1 MIFKQYSYRDR
12 IDIIESILDIANGNE
27 VRQGE
32 ILHKA
37 NITYTKFKECLSI
50 MLQYGLIQ
58 YVLRQESYKTTAKG
72 LDFLHVYN
80 KMKSLLLSPPLDLSS
95 ESSIP
100 TINKIPTFLSIFNK

>member
-1 MIFKQYSYRDR
+1 MILKQYSYRDR
-12 IDIIESILDIANGNE
+12 IDIINSILDIANGNE

-50 MLQYGLIQ
+50 MLQHDLIE
-58 YVLRQESYKTTAKG
+58 YVRHQETYKTTSKG
-72 LDFLHVYN
+72 LDFLSTYN
-80 KMKSLLLSPPLDLSS
+80 KMKSLLLSPPLDPFS

-100 TINKIPTFLSIFNK
+100 TINKMPTFPISI

>member
-32 ILHKA
+32 ILHKT

-50 MLQYGLIQ
+50 MLQYGLI
-58 YVLRQESYKTTAKG
+58 
-72 LDFLHVYN
+72 
-80 KMKSLLLSPPLDLSS
+80 
-95 ESSIP
+95 
-100 TINKIPTFLSIFNK
+100 